1 MCVMSS
7 LVVRHVAAVCNE
19 LVHKLLKPLP
29 HILYYLLD
37 LDFRLIFIFNRTLRL
52 EIRSNIILFGRIR
65 SSFPFILG
73 TSLQDDIVL
82 GLIYS
87 QFC

>member
-7 LVVRHVAAVCNE
+7 LVVRHVVAVCNE
-19 LVHKLLKPLP
+19 IVHKLLEP
-29 HILYYLLD
+29 HPHNLYYLLD
-37 LDFRLIFIFNRTLRL
+37 FDFRLIFIFNRTLRL
-52 EIRSNIILFGRIR
+52 EIRSDIILFGRIR
-65 SSFPFILG
+65 SSVSFILG